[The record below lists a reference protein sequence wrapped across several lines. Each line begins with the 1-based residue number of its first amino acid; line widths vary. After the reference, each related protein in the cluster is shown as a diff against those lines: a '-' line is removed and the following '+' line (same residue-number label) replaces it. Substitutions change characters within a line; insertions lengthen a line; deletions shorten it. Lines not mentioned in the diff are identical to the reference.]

1 MVNQLTLETLE
12 SWLWESANIL
22 RGSIDSS
29 DFKNYIF
36 GLLFLK
42 RFNDVFEERVQKLM
56 DEEGL
61 GRVEA
66 EVEVS
71 EDQGIFPY
79 TARWGH
85 LIARTENIGE
95 ALDKAFHDIEA
106 NVKGADLQHVLTATQ
121 YGDKRVLS
129 DHTLQRLLRHFN
141 QYRLGNADLYK
152 ADMLGDA
159 YEYLIKQF
167 ADDAGKKG
175 GEFYTPKAVVQ
186 LVVELLD
193 PQPGMSV
200 YDPTCGS
207 GGMLV
212 DSAHHIAQLPG
223 GKLLGDR
230 PNVLLYG
237 QEKNL
242 GTWAIAKLNLYLHN
256 MRAEIERGDTL
267 VEPRHLE
274 GDYLKTFDRV
284 IANPPFSAKAW
295 WAPLELANEA
305 EQDSD
310 KKPKAPNYKQ
320 VNDPYGRFSYG
331 IPPRGYADLA
341 FAQHMLA
348 SLKADGRMGII
359 LPHGV
364 LFRSGEEGRI
374 REGLLFGTDAASGNQ
389 PGDLIE
395 AIIGLPSALFYN
407 TGIPA
412 CVLVLNKRKPSALK
426 GKVIII
432 DASRDYLEGKA
443 QNMLRPQDIARI
455 TAAHQAA
462 FEQQTEVEHYCRV
475 VTLDEIRNNDGNLNI
490 ARYIDNGET
499 EATVDVA
506 ATLAQLAVLAE
517 EEARIDARLN
527 GYLAE
532 LGLLE
537 GCGMSTLG
545 KPGYQETEV
554 GWIPSDWKVERI
566 GDMTDVSAGGTPD
579 TKNEDYWNPPEVP
592 WMSSGEVHFRR
603 IFSTEKKISV
613 LGLKNS
619 AAKIF
624 PKKSIVMALAGQG
637 KTRGSVAVLESEVAT
652 NQSLAAIYP
661 SESFDTDFLFQNLD
675 WRYRELRS
683 LSSGEGGRGG
693 LNLSIIKSVPVGIP
707 PIEEQQKIA
716 AILATVDDKL
726 NVTARQVE
734 ATQKLKRGLM
744 QKLLTGEWRIKIGEE
759 PVSA

>member
-1 MVNQLTLETLE
+1 MSNKLTLEALE

-42 RFNDVFEERVQKLM
+42 RFNDVFEERIAQLVK
-56 DEEGL
+56 DEGL
-61 GRVEA
+61 TGSAAEEEVQDKWGR
-66 EVEVS
+66 
-71 EDQGIFPY
+71 FPIS
-79 TARWGH
+79 ARWQE

-95 ALDKAFHDIEA
+95 ALDKAFATIEA
-106 NVKGADLQHVLTATQ
+106 NNPELQHVLTATQ

-129 DHTLQRLLRHFN
+129 DATLQRLLRHFN
-141 QYRLGNADLYK
+141 QYKLGNADLYK

-186 LVVELLD
+186 LVVELID
-193 PQPGMSV
+193 PRPGHSV

-212 DSAHHIAQLPG
+212 ESAHHVANLPDG
-223 GKLLGDR
+223 TIMGK
-230 PNVLLYG
+230 PNVLLFG

-267 VEPRHLE
+267 VEPKHLA

-284 IANPPFSAKAW
+284 IANPPFSAKSW

-310 KKPKAPNYKQ
+310 KKLKTPNYKQ
-320 VNDPYGRFSYG
+320 VSDPYGRFGYG
-331 IPPRGYADLA
+331 IPPRGYADFA

-364 LFRSGEEGRI
+364 LFRSGEEGKI
-374 REGLLFGTDAASGNQ
+374 REGLLFGTDTANGNQ

-395 AIIGLPSALFYN
+395 AIVGLPSALFYN

-412 CVLVLNKRKPSALK
+412 CVLILNKQKPVALK

-432 DASRDYLEGKA
+432 DASQDYFEGKA
-443 QNMLRPQDIARI
+443 QNSLRTEDINHIVNTHR
-455 TAAHQAA
+455 AA
-462 FEQQTEVEHYCRV
+462 FERQVEVENYCRV
-475 VTLDEIRNNDGNLNI
+475 VALDEIRSNDGNLNLS
-490 ARYIDNGET
+490 RYIDSGGSE
-499 EATVDVA
+499 EAVDVVM
-506 ATLAQLAVLAE
+506 TLGKLAE
-517 EEARIDARLN
+517 LAKQEAQIDARLN

-537 GCGMSTLG
+537 
-545 KPGYQETEV
+545 
-554 GWIPSDWKVERI
+554 R
-566 GDMTDVSAGGTPD
+566 
-579 TKNEDYWNPPEVP
+579 
-592 WMSSGEVHFRR
+592 
-603 IFSTEKKISV
+603 
-613 LGLKNS
+613 
-619 AAKIF
+619 
-624 PKKSIVMALAGQG
+624 
-637 KTRGSVAVLESEVAT
+637 AV
-652 NQSLAAIYP
+652 
-661 SESFDTDFLFQNLD
+661 
-675 WRYRELRS
+675 
-683 LSSGEGGRGG
+683 
-693 LNLSIIKSVPVGIP
+693 
-707 PIEEQQKIA
+707 
-716 AILATVDDKL
+716 
-726 NVTARQVE
+726 
-734 ATQKLKRGLM
+734 
-744 QKLLTGEWRIKIGEE
+744 
-759 PVSA
+759 

>member
-1 MVNQLTLETLE
+1 MANKLTLDTLE

-42 RFNDVFEERVQKLM
+42 RFNDVFEERVAKLM
-56 DEEGL
+56 TDEGL
-61 GRVEA
+61 SRKEADA
-66 EVEVS
+66 EVC
-71 EDQGIFPY
+71 EDQGAFPE
-79 TARWGH
+79 TARWGY
-85 LIARTENIGE
+85 LISRTENIGE
-95 ALDKAFHDIEA
+95 VLDKAFHDIEA
-106 NVKGADLQHVLTATQ
+106 GVKGTDLQHVLTATQ

-141 QYRLGNADLYK
+141 QYQLGNDDLYK

-175 GEFYTPKAVVQ
+175 GEFYTPKGVVQ

-212 DSAHHIAQLPG
+212 ESAHHITALPG
-223 GKLLGDR
+223 GTLLGDK

-242 GTWAIAKLNLYLHN
+242 GTWAISKLNLYLHN

-267 VEPRHLE
+267 VEPKHLD

-295 WAPLELANEA
+295 WSPLELENEA
-305 EQDSD
+305 EKEGE

-320 VNDPYGRFSYG
+320 VSDPYGRFTYG

-348 SLKADGRMGII
+348 SLKADGRMGVI

-364 LFRSGEEGRI
+364 LFRSGEEGKI
-374 REGLLFGTDAASGNQ
+374 REGLLFGTDAGSGSQ

-395 AIIGLPSALFYN
+395 AVIGLPSALFYN

-412 CVLVLNKRKPSALK
+412 CVLVLNKQKPAALK
-426 GKVIII
+426 GKVIVI
-432 DASRDYLEGKA
+432 DASGDYLEGKA
-443 QNMLRPQDIARI
+443 QNTLRLEDITRI
-455 TAAHQAA
+455 VAAHKAA
-462 FEQQTEVEHYCRV
+462 FDHQTEVENYCRV
-475 VTLDEIRNNDGNLNI
+475 VTVEEIRKNDGNLNI
-490 ARYIDNGET
+490 ARYIDNGAT
-499 EATVDVA
+499 EESVDVA
-506 ATLAQLAVLAE
+506 ATLEQLAALAD
-517 EEARIDARLN
+517 EEARIDVRLN

-532 LGLLE
+532 LGFV
-537 GCGMSTLG
+537 
-545 KPGYQETEV
+545 K
-554 GWIPSDWKVERI
+554 
-566 GDMTDVSAGGTPD
+566 
-579 TKNEDYWNPPEVP
+579 
-592 WMSSGEVHFRR
+592 
-603 IFSTEKKISV
+603 
-613 LGLKNS
+613 
-619 AAKIF
+619 
-624 PKKSIVMALAGQG
+624 
-637 KTRGSVAVLESEVAT
+637 
-652 NQSLAAIYP
+652 
-661 SESFDTDFLFQNLD
+661 
-675 WRYRELRS
+675 
-683 LSSGEGGRGG
+683 
-693 LNLSIIKSVPVGIP
+693 
-707 PIEEQQKIA
+707 
-716 AILATVDDKL
+716 
-726 NVTARQVE
+726 
-734 ATQKLKRGLM
+734 
-744 QKLLTGEWRIKIGEE
+744 
-759 PVSA
+759 

>member
-1 MVNQLTLETLE
+1 MSAKLSLEALE

-42 RFNDVFEERVQKLM
+42 RFNDVFEERIAQLM
-56 DEEGL
+56 KDEGL
-61 GRVEA
+61 NGREA
-66 EVEVS
+66 EEEVQ
-71 EDQGIFPY
+71 DKWGRFPIS
-79 TARWGH
+79 ARWH
-85 LIARTENIGE
+85 ELIARTENIGE
-95 ALDKAFHDIEA
+95 ALDKAFATIEA
-106 NVKGADLQHVLTATQ
+106 NNPELQHVLTATQ

-129 DHTLQRLLRHFN
+129 DATLQRLLRHFN
-141 QYRLGNADLYK
+141 QYKLGNADLYK

-186 LVVELLD
+186 LVVELID
-193 PQPGMSV
+193 PQPGHSV

-212 DSAHHIAQLPG
+212 ESAHHVANLPDG
-223 GKLLGDR
+223 TIMGK
-230 PNVLLYG
+230 PNVLLFG

-267 VEPRHLE
+267 VEPKHLD

-284 IANPPFSAKAW
+284 IANPPFSAKSW

-320 VNDPYGRFSYG
+320 VSDPYGRFVYG
-331 IPPRGYADLA
+331 IPPRSYADLA

-348 SLKADGRMGII
+348 SLKADGRLGII

-364 LFRSGEEGRI
+364 LFRGGEEGKI

-395 AIIGLPSALFYN
+395 AIVGLPSALFYN

-412 CVLVLNKRKPSALK
+412 CVLVLNKAKPAALK

-443 QNMLRPQDIARI
+443 QNTLRPEDITHI
-455 TAAHQAA
+455 VAAHKAA
-462 FEQQTEVEHYCRV
+462 FDHQTEVENYCRV

-490 ARYIDNGET
+490 ARYIDNGEAD
-499 EATVDVA
+499 ETVDVA
-506 ATLAQLAVLAE
+506 ATLAQLAALAE
-517 EEARIDARLN
+517 EEAQIDARLN

-537 GCGMSTLG
+537 A
-545 KPGYQETEV
+545 EV
-554 GWIPSDWKVERI
+554 
-566 GDMTDVSAGGTPD
+566 
-579 TKNEDYWNPPEVP
+579 
-592 WMSSGEVHFRR
+592 
-603 IFSTEKKISV
+603 
-613 LGLKNS
+613 
-619 AAKIF
+619 
-624 PKKSIVMALAGQG
+624 
-637 KTRGSVAVLESEVAT
+637 
-652 NQSLAAIYP
+652 
-661 SESFDTDFLFQNLD
+661 
-675 WRYRELRS
+675 
-683 LSSGEGGRGG
+683 
-693 LNLSIIKSVPVGIP
+693 
-707 PIEEQQKIA
+707 
-716 AILATVDDKL
+716 
-726 NVTARQVE
+726 
-734 ATQKLKRGLM
+734 
-744 QKLLTGEWRIKIGEE
+744 
-759 PVSA
+759 

>member
-1 MVNQLTLETLE
+1 MANQLTLETLE

-42 RFNDVFEERVQKLM
+42 RFNDVFEERVAQLM
-56 DEEGL
+56 KDEDLSAAAAE
-61 GRVEA
+61 E
-66 EVEVS
+66 EVE
-71 EDQGIFPY
+71 DKWGHFPG
-79 TARWGH
+79 TARWPE

-95 ALDKAFHDIEA
+95 ALDKAFATIEA
-106 NVKGADLQHVLTATQ
+106 NNPELQHVLTATQ

-129 DHTLQRLLRHFN
+129 DATLQRLLRHFN
-141 QYRLGNADLYK
+141 QYKLGNADLYK

-186 LVVELLD
+186 LVVELID
-193 PQPGMSV
+193 PQPGHSV

-212 DSAHHIAQLPG
+212 ESAHHIAQLPG
-223 GKLLGDR
+223 GTLLGDK
-230 PNVLLYG
+230 PNVLLFG

-267 VEPRHLE
+267 VEPKHLD

-284 IANPPFSAKAW
+284 IANPPFSAKQW
-295 WAPLELANEA
+295 WSPLELANEA
-305 EQDSD
+305 EQEGD

-320 VNDPYGRFSYG
+320 VSDPYGRFVYG

-364 LFRSGEEGRI
+364 LFRSGEEGKI

-395 AIIGLPSALFYN
+395 AVIGLPPALFYN
-407 TGIPA
+407 TPIPA
-412 CVLVLNKRKPSALK
+412 CVLILNKRKPSELK

-432 DASRDYLEGKA
+432 DASADFSGDKT
-443 QNMLRPQDIARI
+443 QNSLRPEDIARI
-455 TAAHQAA
+455 VSTHKASI
-462 FEQQTEVEHYCRV
+462 EQQTEVENYCRL
-475 VTLDEIRNNDGNLNI
+475 VTLDEIRSNDGNLDI
-490 ARYIDNGET
+490 ARYIDNGEL
-499 EATVDVA
+499 EETVDI
-506 ATLAQLAVLAE
+506 ATTLSQLAALAE
-517 EEARIDARLN
+517 EEKQIDVRLN

-532 LGLLE
+532 LGLR
-537 GCGMSTLG
+537 
-545 KPGYQETEV
+545 ET
-554 GWIPSDWKVERI
+554 D
-566 GDMTDVSAGGTPD
+566 A
-579 TKNEDYWNPPEVP
+579 
-592 WMSSGEVHFRR
+592 
-603 IFSTEKKISV
+603 
-613 LGLKNS
+613 
-619 AAKIF
+619 
-624 PKKSIVMALAGQG
+624 
-637 KTRGSVAVLESEVAT
+637 
-652 NQSLAAIYP
+652 
-661 SESFDTDFLFQNLD
+661 
-675 WRYRELRS
+675 
-683 LSSGEGGRGG
+683 
-693 LNLSIIKSVPVGIP
+693 
-707 PIEEQQKIA
+707 
-716 AILATVDDKL
+716 
-726 NVTARQVE
+726 
-734 ATQKLKRGLM
+734 
-744 QKLLTGEWRIKIGEE
+744 
-759 PVSA
+759 

>member
-1 MVNQLTLETLE
+1 MANQLTLDTLE
-12 SWLWESANIL
+12 TWLWESANIL

-42 RFNDVFEERVQKLM
+42 RFNDVFEERVAKLM
-56 DEEGL
+56 EEEGL
-61 GRVEA
+61 SREEADA
-66 EVEVS
+66 EVC
-71 EDQGIFPY
+71 DDRGDFPQ
-79 TARWGH
+79 TARWGW
-85 LIARTENIGE
+85 LITRTENIGE

-106 NVKGADLQHVLTATQ
+106 GVKGDDLQHVLTATQ

-175 GEFYTPKAVVQ
+175 GEFYTPKGVVQ
-186 LVVELLD
+186 LVVGLLD

-212 DSAHHIAQLPG
+212 ESAHHIARLPG
-223 GKLLGDR
+223 GTLMGK

-267 VEPRHLE
+267 VEPKHLD

-305 EQDSD
+305 EQESE
-310 KKPKAPNYKQ
+310 KKFKAPNYKQ
-320 VNDPYGRFSYG
+320 VSDPYGRFGYG

-348 SLKADGRMGII
+348 SLKANGRMGVI

-364 LFRSGEEGRI
+364 LFRSGEEGKI
-374 REGLLFGTDAASGNQ
+374 REGLLFGTDAARGNQ

-395 AIIGLPSALFYN
+395 AVIGLPSALFYN

-412 CVLVLNKRKPSALK
+412 CVLVLNKSKPPALK
-426 GKVIII
+426 SKVIII
-432 DASRDYLEGKA
+432 DASRNYLEGKA
-443 QNMLRPQDIARI
+443 QNSLRTEDII
-455 TAAHQAA
+455 HIVSTHKAA
-462 FEQQTEVEHYCRV
+462 FDQQTEVENYCRV
-475 VTLDEIRNNDGNLNI
+475 VTLDEIREKDGNLNI
-490 ARYIDNGET
+490 ARYIVNGKAE
-499 EATVDVA
+499 ESVDVET
-506 ATLAQLAVLAE
+506 TLAQLALLAK
-517 EEARIDARLN
+517 EEAQIDARLN

-532 LGLLE
+532 LGWLE
-537 GCGMSTLG
+537 
-545 KPGYQETEV
+545 
-554 GWIPSDWKVERI
+554 
-566 GDMTDVSAGGTPD
+566 
-579 TKNEDYWNPPEVP
+579 
-592 WMSSGEVHFRR
+592 
-603 IFSTEKKISV
+603 
-613 LGLKNS
+613 
-619 AAKIF
+619 
-624 PKKSIVMALAGQG
+624 
-637 KTRGSVAVLESEVAT
+637 
-652 NQSLAAIYP
+652 
-661 SESFDTDFLFQNLD
+661 
-675 WRYRELRS
+675 
-683 LSSGEGGRGG
+683 
-693 LNLSIIKSVPVGIP
+693 
-707 PIEEQQKIA
+707 
-716 AILATVDDKL
+716 
-726 NVTARQVE
+726 ARV
-734 ATQKLKRGLM
+734 
-744 QKLLTGEWRIKIGEE
+744 
-759 PVSA
+759 

>member
-1 MVNQLTLETLE
+1 MANQLTLDTLE

-42 RFNDVFEERVQKLM
+42 RFNDVFDERVNQLM
-56 DEEGL
+56 TEEGL
-61 GRVEA
+61 NREEADA
-66 EVEVS
+66 EVC
-71 EDQGIFPY
+71 EDQGAFPP
-79 TARWGH
+79 TARWGW
-85 LIARTENIGE
+85 LISRTENIGE

-106 NVKGADLQHVLTATQ
+106 GVKGTDLQHVLTATQ

-141 QYRLGNADLYK
+141 QYKLGNEDLYK

-175 GEFYTPKAVVQ
+175 GEFYTPKGVVH

-212 DSAHHIAQLPG
+212 ESAHHIAKLPG
-223 GKLLGDR
+223 GTLLGDK

-267 VEPRHLE
+267 VEPKHLD

-284 IANPPFSAKAW
+284 IANPPFSAKQW
-295 WAPLELANEA
+295 WTPLELESEA
-305 EQDSD
+305 EKDNE
-310 KKPKAPNYKQ
+310 KKAKAPNYRQ
-320 VNDPYGRFSYG
+320 VSDPYGRFGYG

-348 SLKADGRMGII
+348 SLKANGRMGVI

-364 LFRSGEEGRI
+364 LFRSGEEGKI

-412 CVLVLNKRKPSALK
+412 CVLVLNKGKPATLK

-432 DASRDYLEGKA
+432 DASQDYLEGKA
-443 QNMLRPQDIARI
+443 QNSLRSEDVSRIA
-455 TAAHQAA
+455 TTHKAAFNHQA
-462 FEQQTEVEHYCRV
+462 EVENYCRV
-475 VTLDEIRNNDGNLNI
+475 VTLDEIRKNDCNLSI

-499 EATVDVA
+499 EEVVDVP
-506 ATLAQLAVLAE
+506 ATLAQLAELAQ
-517 EEARIDARLN
+517 EEAKIDERL
-527 GYLAE
+527 GTYLKE
-532 LGLLE
+532 FGF
-537 GCGMSTLG
+537 
-545 KPGYQETEV
+545 V
-554 GWIPSDWKVERI
+554 G
-566 GDMTDVSAGGTPD
+566 
-579 TKNEDYWNPPEVP
+579 
-592 WMSSGEVHFRR
+592 
-603 IFSTEKKISV
+603 
-613 LGLKNS
+613 
-619 AAKIF
+619 
-624 PKKSIVMALAGQG
+624 
-637 KTRGSVAVLESEVAT
+637 
-652 NQSLAAIYP
+652 SLA
-661 SESFDTDFLFQNLD
+661 
-675 WRYRELRS
+675 
-683 LSSGEGGRGG
+683 
-693 LNLSIIKSVPVGIP
+693 
-707 PIEEQQKIA
+707 
-716 AILATVDDKL
+716 
-726 NVTARQVE
+726 
-734 ATQKLKRGLM
+734 
-744 QKLLTGEWRIKIGEE
+744 
-759 PVSA
+759 

>member
-1 MVNQLTLETLE
+1 MAQLTLDTLE
-12 SWLWESANIL
+12 TWLWESANIL

-42 RFNDVFEERVQKLM
+42 RFNDVFEERVNQLM
-56 DEEGL
+56 TEEGL
-61 GRVEA
+61 SREEADA
-66 EVEVS
+66 EVCD
-71 EDQGIFPY
+71 DQGTFPQ
-79 TARWGH
+79 TARWGY
-85 LIARTENIGE
+85 LITRTENIGE

-106 NVKGADLQHVLTATQ
+106 GVKGTDLQHVLTATQ

-141 QYRLGNADLYK
+141 QYQLGNGDLYK

-175 GEFYTPKAVVQ
+175 GEFYTPKGVVQ

-212 DSAHHIAQLPG
+212 ESAHHIAKLPG
-223 GKLLGDR
+223 GTLLGDR
-230 PNVLLYG
+230 PNVMLYG

-267 VEPRHLE
+267 VEPKHLD

-320 VNDPYGRFSYG
+320 VNDHYGRFTYG

-348 SLKADGRMGII
+348 SLKADGRMGVI

-364 LFRSGEEGRI
+364 LFRSGEEGKI
-374 REGLLFGTDAASGNQ
+374 REGLLFGTDTASGNQ
-389 PGDLIE
+389 LGDLIE

-412 CVLVLNKRKPSALK
+412 CVLILNKRKPAALK

-432 DASRDYLEGKA
+432 DASRDYGAGKV
-443 QNMLRPQDIARI
+443 QNSLRAEDIAHI
-455 TAAHQAA
+455 VSTHKAA
-462 FEQQTEVEHYCRV
+462 FEQQTEEENYCRV
-475 VTLDEIRNNDGNLNI
+475 VTLDEIRSHDGNLNI

-499 EATVDVA
+499 EETVDVA
-506 ATLAQLAVLAE
+506 ATLAQLATLSE
-517 EEARIDARLN
+517 EEVQIDARLN
-527 GYLAE
+527 GYLSE

-537 GCGMSTLG
+537 
-545 KPGYQETEV
+545 
-554 GWIPSDWKVERI
+554 
-566 GDMTDVSAGGTPD
+566 
-579 TKNEDYWNPPEVP
+579 TK
-592 WMSSGEVHFRR
+592 
-603 IFSTEKKISV
+603 
-613 LGLKNS
+613 
-619 AAKIF
+619 A
-624 PKKSIVMALAGQG
+624 
-637 KTRGSVAVLESEVAT
+637 
-652 NQSLAAIYP
+652 
-661 SESFDTDFLFQNLD
+661 
-675 WRYRELRS
+675 
-683 LSSGEGGRGG
+683 
-693 LNLSIIKSVPVGIP
+693 
-707 PIEEQQKIA
+707 
-716 AILATVDDKL
+716 
-726 NVTARQVE
+726 
-734 ATQKLKRGLM
+734 
-744 QKLLTGEWRIKIGEE
+744 
-759 PVSA
+759 

>member
-1 MVNQLTLETLE
+1 MSLTLDTLE

-42 RFNDVFEERVQKLM
+42 RFNDVFEERVRQLEQDEKLS
-56 DEEGL
+56 EK
-61 GRVEA
+61 EA
-66 EVEVS
+66 AVEV
-71 EDQGIFPY
+71 QAKWGVFPPD
-79 TARWGH
+79 ARWPS

-95 ALDKAFHDIEA
+95 ALDKAFADIEA
-106 NVKGADLQHVLTATQ
+106 NNTELQHVLTATQ

-129 DHTLQRLLRHFN
+129 DATLQRLLRHFN

-186 LVVELLD
+186 LVVELID
-193 PQPGMSV
+193 PQPGHSV

-212 DSAHHIAQLPG
+212 ESAHHIARLPG
-223 GKLLGDR
+223 GTLMGDR
-230 PNVLLYG
+230 PNALLYG

-267 VEPRHLE
+267 VEPKHLD
-274 GDYLKTFDRV
+274 GGYLKTFDRV

-295 WAPLELANEA
+295 WTPLELEA
-305 EQDSD
+305 EAAQDSEGGSGKD
-310 KKPKAPNYKQ
+310 KKPKTPSYKT
-320 VNDPYGRFSYG
+320 VSDPFGRFSYG
-331 IPPRGYADLA
+331 VPPRGYADLA

-364 LFRSGEEGRI
+364 LFRSGEEGKI
-374 REGLLFGTDAASGNQ
+374 REGLLFGTNAASGGQ

-395 AIIGLPSALFYN
+395 AIVGLPTALFYN

-412 CVLVLNKRKPSALK
+412 CVLVLNKRKPAALQ

-443 QNMLRPQDIARI
+443 QNSLRPEDIERIAR
-455 TAAHQAA
+455 THKAA
-462 FEQQTEVEHYCRV
+462 FEQQTEVENYCRV
-475 VTLDEIRNNDGNLNI
+475 VSLDEIRGNDGNLNV

-499 EATVDVA
+499 EETVDVA
-506 ATLAQLAVLAE
+506 ATLAQLATLAE
-517 EEARIDARLN
+517 EEVLIDERLN

-537 GCGMSTLG
+537 A
-545 KPGYQETEV
+545 
-554 GWIPSDWKVERI
+554 KV
-566 GDMTDVSAGGTPD
+566 
-579 TKNEDYWNPPEVP
+579 
-592 WMSSGEVHFRR
+592 
-603 IFSTEKKISV
+603 
-613 LGLKNS
+613 
-619 AAKIF
+619 
-624 PKKSIVMALAGQG
+624 
-637 KTRGSVAVLESEVAT
+637 
-652 NQSLAAIYP
+652 
-661 SESFDTDFLFQNLD
+661 
-675 WRYRELRS
+675 
-683 LSSGEGGRGG
+683 
-693 LNLSIIKSVPVGIP
+693 
-707 PIEEQQKIA
+707 
-716 AILATVDDKL
+716 
-726 NVTARQVE
+726 
-734 ATQKLKRGLM
+734 
-744 QKLLTGEWRIKIGEE
+744 
-759 PVSA
+759 